1 MKPEDKK
8 DMMNI
13 VCEALEQ
20 VVLPILQK
28 IDDKLEQAD
37 ERFER
42 MDERF
47 DDLEN
52 KVDGIERYSKPHVE
66 RIDKQEIVI
75 TNHEK
80 RINKLEVKMA
90 VK

>member
-20 VVLPILQK
+20 VILPEFQEIKDTLK
-28 IDDKLEQAD
+28 DHD
-37 ERFER
+37 ERFN
-42 MDERF
+42 
-47 DDLEN
+47 DLEN
-52 KVDGIERYSKPHVE
+52 KVDGIERYLKPHVE

-75 TNHEK
+75 VSHET

-90 VK
+90 LK